1 MNTLGHTSFALR
13 FAGQI
18 PLLAVGIVAVGL
30 AWGRRLAWGTALCMQ
45 VVVVVALMWEMEHL
59 IRHYGDNTDRAMDV
73 LSVISP
79 WLVTFVVLLLAR
91 RFFQVSAGCC
101 GLVFTDRQG

>member
-1 MNTLGHTSFALR
+1 M
-13 FAGQI
+13 
-18 PLLAVGIVAVGL
+18 
-30 AWGRRLAWGTALCMQ
+30 
-45 VVVVVALMWEMEHL
+45 VVALMWEMEHL

-91 RFFQVSAGCC
+91 RFFQVSVGVKEVARLAQRTTPPSPGARRCGAVSAGCC